1 MNFLLNSNQKNSSFK
16 DVALLS
22 IVTEISFTDDL
33 CRKWEN
39 EQMTAG
45 KSFSVLM
52 AFPPYPC
59 HLDRRDRHNMTMY
72 IIHGECTIRATVK

>member
-1 MNFLLNSNQKNSSFK
+1 MNLLLNRNQKDSSFK
-16 DVALLS
+16 DFALLS

-39 EQMTAG
+39 EQMTAR

-59 HLDRRDRHNMTMY
+59 HLGRRESPNMTMY
-72 IIHGECTIRATVK
+72 IIHGECTIRAAVK